1 MYKPSLLG
9 VLPLWSLCM
18 KICCENQSSFCCCFP
33 FCLGILLT
41 AALIIVLLTAS
52 RDRSC
57 AGEQCLFPCSVFL
70 LRVSCH
76 SYKLTWYLFL
86 IEFGL
91 VLRDIIWKGKSP
103 RDFICKRSKYLSMS
117 SNIVLVPVLTPGA
130 AGKLNKMLALKLF
143 FMLTIEDCHWDFF
156 YVAHIMVRV
165 S

>member
-1 MYKPSLLG
+1 MTG
-9 VLPLWSLCM
+9 RVQ
-18 KICCENQSSFCCCFP
+18 ESSVC
-33 FCLGILLT
+33 
-41 AALIIVLLTAS
+41 
-52 RDRSC
+52 SC
-57 AGEQCLFPCSVFL
+57 AQSFL
-70 LRVSCH
+70 PRVSCH
-76 SYKLTWYLFL
+76 SYKLNWYLFL